1 MSAIESSYLVLGS
14 HGRKKE
20 GTWLLRS
27 WGEIPQPM
35 ISDLVTSP
43 GHLTWFLEVFLKAIR
58 RPCENKKLV
67 TGFPFF
73 KLPWETSSLPWGF
86 YRDRG
91 DWSRLCWVS
100 GHNHITV
107 IGRIPPSP

>member
-1 MSAIESSYLVLGS
+1 MVAKELGRDSSAYD
-14 HGRKKE
+14 
-20 GTWLLRS
+20 LR
-27 WGEIPQPM
+27 
-35 ISDLVTSP
+35 P

-67 TGFPFF
+67 TRFPFF

-107 IGRIPPSP
+107 TGRSPPSP